1 MADTLGTRITTT
13 MRQWMAPYAVDT
25 ILNSNVLFTRVVK
38 KAKKWTGNQMQYPVK
53 VSKNSTGTSFSGF
66 DTFSTA
72 ATDNRVKLQFDPS
85 FQQITSSLPLDEVW
99 VNESSTGAERILN
112 LLNLT
117 LQSDAQDMADDLG
130 TQWYGTGTGNSSKDF
145 LGLGALCD
153 DGTTVPTIGGLARST
168 YTTLKSTVTASSGTL
183 TLAKMATLW
192 NNVTSGSVKPTVA
205 VTDEATFSLYEQL
218 LQSQERYLKDGDVTG
233 PIANG
238 TGSLKLAYKGIQVVM
253 DEKCT
258 SGYLYFLNEN
268 FLMFAGVN
276 GKTGAKPL
284 DMSGDLIEG
293 NDYSSAELKSLGF
306 SYTDW
311 IIPTNAAAI
320 IAHIY
325 FGGQFMTNDPKRL
338 GVLTG
343 ITSV

>member
-1 MADTLGTRITTT
+1 MADTLGARITTT

-38 KAKKWTGNQMQYPVK
+38 KAKKWTGNQMQFPVK
-53 VSKNSTGTSFSGF
+53 VTKNSTGTSFTGF

-72 ATDNRVKLQFDPS
+72 AVDNRVKLQFDPS

-99 VNESSTGAERILN
+99 VNESSTGAERIMN

-130 TQWYGTGTGNSSKDF
+130 TEWYGTGTGNSSKDF
-145 LGLGALCD
+145 LGLGALVD
-153 DGTTVPTIGGLARST
+153 DGTTVATIGGLSRST
-168 YTTLKSTVTASSGTL
+168 YTTLKSTVTASGGTL

-192 NNVTSGSVKPTVA
+192 NNVSSGSIMPTVA
-205 VTDEATFSLYEQL
+205 ITDEATWSLYESL
-218 LQSQERYLKDGDVTG
+218 LQPQERYIKDGTVSE
-233 PIANG
+233 PVANG
-238 TGSLKLAYKGIQVVM
+238 SGSLNLAYKGIKILR

-258 SGYLYFLNEN
+258 SGYLYYLNEN
-268 FLMFAGVN
+268 FLMFHGVD
-276 GKTGAKPL
+276 GRTGAKPVE
-284 DMSGDLIEG
+284 MGSDLIEG

-306 SYTDW
+306 MYTDW
-311 IIPTNAAAI
+311 ILPTNAAAI
-320 IAHIY
+320 IAHLI
-325 FGGQFMTNDPKRL
+325 FGGQFMTNNPKRH